1 MCCRVRP
8 GFRSMNSPGYF
19 ALFEYPV
26 HEIEDIHIGAVE
38 HGYLP
43 FGVSRRSNGGFRFRD
58 MDSMIAGG
66 ISFAL
71 PSLSCRSF
79 RECERGVSG
88 FGVPPPTYNFR

>member
-1 MCCRVRP
+1 MLSCQAGVSFDELP
-8 GFRSMNSPGYF
+8 GCF

-43 FGVSRRSNGGFRFRD
+43 FGGVSQIERRIQVRD